1 MRIGEHIPSGGT
13 NGDDHVDGD
22 GRGDDEGA
30 QAWKRRKRKT
40 KNSRQK

>member
-1 MRIGEHIPSGGT
+1 MRIGKHIPSGGE

-30 QAWKRRKRKT
+30 RAWKRRKRK
-40 KNSRQK
+40 NSRQK